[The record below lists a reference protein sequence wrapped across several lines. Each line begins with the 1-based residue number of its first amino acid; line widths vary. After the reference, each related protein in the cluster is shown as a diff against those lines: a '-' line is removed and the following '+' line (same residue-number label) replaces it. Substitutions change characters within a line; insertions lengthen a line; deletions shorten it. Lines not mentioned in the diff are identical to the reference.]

1 MRRIEYKGVE
11 ERQWDNY
18 TTFAVMYDYR
28 DGGSRNVGCIFIC
41 SSGTMSA
48 HILFA
53 QNFSFF
59 EYSSKLYVGETC
71 ADSSRVIIY

>member
-1 MRRIEYKGVE
+1 MATEEDGLKTTWEQTRLRNEAGDRKMRRIEYKGVE

-18 TTFAVMYDYR
+18 TTFAVMYDYC

-53 QNFSFF
+53 
-59 EYSSKLYVGETC
+59 
-71 ADSSRVIIY
+71 